1 MSGPPT
7 TKELEDLGYTPEA
20 IDPSGALHGKGPR
33 TTRAHILSEYPGL
46 RQQLRGNRS
55 LRKNL
60 LHAMHEDAK
69 GRARNAKEK
78 GHGEGP
84 ALERLAGWY
93 DVLEMA
99 ETDAARAEEIA
110 KGLGWRGRNSHR

>member
-7 TKELEDLGYTPEA
+7 TKQLEDMGYTKEA
-20 IDPSGALHGKGPR
+20 IDPSGSKDGKGPR
-33 TTRAHILSEYPGL
+33 TTRAHMLSEYPGL
-46 RQQLRGNRS
+46 RQQLRGNRV

-60 LHAMHEDAK
+60 IHAMHEDALAKAKQAK
-69 GRARNAKEK
+69 GQSWKE
-78 GHGEGP
+78 GD
-84 ALERLAGWY
+84 ALLRLAGWY

-110 KGLGWRGRNSHR
+110 RSLGWRGRNSNR